1 MATSNIYITPS
12 TSLILIKSLAKPI
25 NIYLS
30 TFNVPDFQLNIRDT
44 TGSQIL
50 QTTPINIS
58 TIGGAKFIDNTTY
71 YAIDKPYGF
80 LNLSLRNSTIWQM
93 LHTSGQAPAQ
103 AAANVGVT
111 GISTMYIG
119 LLSTAVKN
127 VSSATIENLETPNSI
142 ILTGPFVVGNLST
155 PGFVLLQSTLNVS
168 HNATFE
174 KSLFVSGSTI
184 LESSLSVESIQPVSS
199 FLRVISSVGVGG
211 SINVSGFV
219 TVFSTLNVQSSLHVQ
234 SLFVT
239 KSTID
244 TTVYIRDLFQT
255 TKNISSLGSLDVQGS
270 VLIEKDLFVNHA
282 VSTLSGSYSTN
293 TLNIGGATTV
303 FGNLST
309 LSSATI
315 FSSMAFYS
323 TLNIQT
329 YFSTLSSANV
339 TNVVST
345 SLFITEFLSSSTS
358 FSTTGDF
365 TILSTLTVGGTLST
379 NQLFLNGLFSIGR
392 DFVSMK
398 DISTFGS
405 AQVSTLTVEGSA
417 FVNLVN
423 VNSSIGVGTY
433 GVVDGSVVVDSAY
446 FNGPLVVEKNL
457 TNNTSA
463 LFENNIGVESNIRV
477 RGNMTVDGTA
487 YINSFNVQSYTVN
500 DLQITAS
507 SPLVSLRASTLSIES
522 TLFSEQAR
530 LAYNPLSGDIVLHV
544 SSTTEYPSQFVA
556 GTTYAKQFMA
566 NYLSTYSLYAEN
578 VLNQNTS
585 LPPASQAQFEVLTD
599 AGFLRGLSTPIVVG
613 VDIAGDEYYGKF
625 IGSAELLS
633 NVPLS
638 YANISAA
645 TLTAS
650 TILAKAVSSFKTNT
664 LNASVESF
672 LSMTGG
678 LYFAAPA
685 AFLSSSVVLDRSLL
699 LTLSNNEFIQPVNNS
714 VLNITNTLFLDSA
727 NSRVG
732 VLTSTPQYDLD
743 IHGSLYYS
751 GTLNFQNQATTLH
764 FSTEKDVVSFSTIF
778 YSSIVIQDELQ
789 IPTNTFFPIS
799 SFLGFS
805 TDPGD
810 QNKRFL
816 LAQRKLPYTI
826 DTQTNVYAGVYTNPN
841 YSTIDINYILFAYN
855 NTRNVGIGTVSY
867 ITDTDGNPSQTAPY
881 PIPSRFDL
889 VVDGDFQGT
898 AIQTSTMN
906 ITTKLLLSTLTMPN
920 LAIDPLSPSTI
931 NTIKLTY
938 STYTYNTELTVD
950 DTVTF
955 FKDYTL
961 EGSLHVKKPI
971 SASYG
976 QSLFCVYSDA
986 YISSVTVNSLHTTS
1000 ILLGTQDL

>member
-12 TSLILIKSLAKPI
+12 TSLILIKSLAKPTF
-25 NIYLS
+25 IYLS
-30 TFNVPDFQLNIRDT
+30 TFNVPDFRVNIRDT
-44 TGSQIL
+44 TGSLTL

-58 TIGGAKFIDNTTY
+58 TVGGAKFIDNTSY

-80 LNLSLRNSTIWQM
+80 LNLSLRNSTIWQI

-184 LESSLSVESIQPVSS
+184 LQSSLSVESIQPLSS
-199 FLRVISSVGVGG
+199 FLRVISSIGVGG

-219 TVFSTLNVQSSLHVQ
+219 TVFSTLNVQSSLQVQ

-239 KSTID
+239 KST
-244 TTVYIRDLFQT
+244 TEATVYIRDLFQT
-255 TKNISSLGSLDVQGS
+255 STNISSLGGLDVQGTLL
-270 VLIEKDLFVNHA
+270 VQNNLFVTHA
-282 VSTLSGSYSTN
+282 VSTLNGSYSTN
-293 TLNIGGATTV
+293 TLNIGGLATV
-303 FGNLST
+303 FSNVST
-309 LSSATI
+309 LSSATF
-315 FSSMAFYS
+315 FSSMSFYS

-339 TNVVST
+339 KNVVST
-345 SLFITEFLSSSTS
+345 SVFLTDFLSSSTS
-358 FSTTGDF
+358 FSTNGDF
-365 TILSTLTVGGTLST
+365 TILSTLTVGGTLSA
-379 NQLFLNGLFSIGR
+379 NQLFLNGLFSVGK

-405 AQVSTLTVEGSA
+405 TRVSTLTVGGSA
-417 FVNLVN
+417 LVNQVN
-423 VNSSIGVGTY
+423 VNSSIGVGTDGY
-433 GVVDGSVVVDSAY
+433 VDGSVLVNSAFY
-446 FNGPLVVEKNL
+446 NGPLVVGKNL
-457 TNNTSA
+457 SNNTTAS
-463 LFENNIGVESNIRV
+463 FETNVAVQSNIRV
-477 RGNMTVDGTA
+477 RGNMTVGGTA
-487 YINSFNVQSYTVN
+487 FINSFNVQSYTVN

-507 SPLVSLRASTLSIES
+507 SPLVALRASTLSIQS
-522 TLFSEQAR
+522 TLVSDTSR
-530 LAYNPLSGDIVLHV
+530 LSYDPLSGNVVLQI
-544 SSTTEYPSQFVA
+544 SSTSQYPSQFVA
-556 GTTYAKQFMA
+556 GTTYAKRFMA
-566 NYLSTYSLYAEN
+566 NYLSTYSLYTDA
-578 VLNQNTS
+578 VLNQNTT
-585 LPPASQAQFEVLTD
+585 LPLASQPKFELLTN
-599 AGFLRGLSTPIVVG
+599 AAYLRGLSTPMVVG
-613 VDIAGDEYYGKF
+613 VDISGNEYRGKF

-633 NVPLS
+633 NVPLR
-638 YANISAA
+638 YTNISAA

-650 TILAKAVSSFKTNT
+650 TVVAKAISSFKTNT
-664 LNASVESF
+664 LNASFESF

-685 AFLSSSVVLDRSLL
+685 AFLSSSAVLDRSLL

-714 VLNITNTLFLDSA
+714 VLNVTNTLFLDSA

-743 IHGSLYYS
+743 IRGSLYYS
-751 GTLNFQNQATTLH
+751 GTLNFQNQATILR
-764 FSTEKDVVSFSTIF
+764 FSTQKDVVSFSTIF
-778 YSSIVIQDELQ
+778 YSSIAIRDELQ
-789 IPTNTFFPIS
+789 IPTNTLFPIS

-805 TDPGD
+805 TDPGNP
-810 QNKRFL
+810 NKQFL
-816 LAQRKLPYTI
+816 LGERKLPYTVN
-826 DTQTNVYAGVYTNPN
+826 TQLNIYSGVYTNSN

-867 ITDTDGNPSQTAPY
+867 TVDINGNPSETAPV
-881 PIPSRFDL
+881 PPPSEIDL

-898 AIQTSTMN
+898 EIQASTMN

-931 NTIKLTY
+931 NTMKLTY
-938 STYTYNTELTVD
+938 SSYTYNTELTVD

-961 EGSLHVKKPI
+961 EGSLHVKKPT

-986 YISSVTVNSLHTTS
+986 YISSVTVNSLHATS

>member
-1 MATSNIYITPS
+1 MATSNIYVTPS
-12 TSLILIKSLAKPI
+12 TSLILIKSLAKPTF
-25 NIYLS
+25 IYLS
-30 TFNVPDFQLNIRDT
+30 TFNVPDFQVNIRDT

-103 AAANVGVT
+103 AAANVGVI

-155 PGFVLLQSTLNVS
+155 PGFVLLESNLNVS

-174 KSLFVSGSTI
+174 KSLFVSGNTI
-184 LESSLSVESIQPVSS
+184 LESSLSVESIQPLSS
-199 FLRVISSVGVGG
+199 ILRVISSVGVGG
-211 SINVSGFV
+211 SINVTGPV
-219 TVFSTLNVQSSLHVQ
+219 TVFSTLNVQSSLQVQ

-239 KSTID
+239 KSTN
-244 TTVYIRDLFQT
+244 TTVYIRDLLQT
-255 TKNISSLGSLDVQGS
+255 TKNVSSLGGFDVQGS
-270 VLIEKDLFVNHA
+270 FLIEKNLFVTDA

-293 TLNIGGATTV
+293 TFNIGGAATV
-303 FGNLST
+303 FGNVST
-309 LSSATI
+309 LSSAT
-315 FSSMAFYS
+315 FYSSMAFYS

-345 SLFITEFLSSSTS
+345 SLFVTNFLSSSTS

-365 TILSTLTVGGTLST
+365 TILSTLTVGGTLSA

-417 FVNLVN
+417 FTNLVN
-423 VNSSIGVGTY
+423 VNSSIGLGTNGY
-433 GVVDGSVVVDSAY
+433 VDGSVAVDTAY
-446 FNGPLVVEKNL
+446 FNGPLVIAKNL

-487 YINSFNVQSYTVN
+487 YIESFNVQSYTVN

-530 LAYNPLSGDIVLHV
+530 LAYDPLSGDIIFQV
-544 SSTTEYPSQFVA
+544 SSTIEYPSQFVA

-566 NYLSTYSLYAEN
+566 NYLSTYSFYTEN
-578 VLNQNTS
+578 ILNQNTS
-585 LPPASQAQFEVLTD
+585 LPPASQPQFEILTD
-599 AGFLRGLSTPIVVG
+599 AGFLRGLSTPIVLG
-613 VDIAGDEYYGKF
+613 VDIAGNEYYGNF

-638 YANISAA
+638 YSNISAA

-650 TILAKAVSSFKTNT
+650 TILAETVSSFKTNT

-672 LSMTGG
+672 LSVDGG

-685 AFLSSSVVLDRSLL
+685 AFLSSSAALDTSVLFG
-699 LTLSNNEFIQPVNNS
+699 LSNVEFIQPVNDS
-714 VLNITNTLFLDSA
+714 LLNITNTLFLDSA

-743 IHGSLYYS
+743 IRGSLYYS
-751 GTLNFQNQATTLH
+751 GTLNFQNQATTLN

-778 YSSIVIQDELQ
+778 YSSIAIQDELQ

-810 QNKRFL
+810 QTKQFL

-826 DTQTNVYAGVYTNPN
+826 DTQTNVYAGVYTNSN
-841 YSTIDINYILFAYN
+841 YSTIDINYILFVYN

-867 ITDTDGNPSQTAPY
+867 TTDTDGNPSQTVPD
-881 PIPSRFDL
+881 PIPSGLDL
-889 VVDGDFQGT
+889 VVDGDFQAT
-898 AIQTSTMN
+898 EIQVSTMN

-920 LAIDPLSPSTI
+920 LAIDPLAPSIT
-931 NTIKLTY
+931 NTMKLTY

-961 EGSLHVKKPI
+961 EGSLHVKKPA